1 MLAVRVLA
9 EIDRRMG
16 RQLRTAAFFQ
26 APTIRKFA
34 ALLREDPGQH
44 TRQSCVVTLQP
55 GSGSR
60 PLFFVSGWGGQLIIL
75 SELARALGPQQP
87 LHVLDVG
94 AFGDGDGTLTI
105 ERVAASMIEDMRRI
119 QPVGPYRL
127 AGYSM
132 GGKIVHEIAQQLHRL
147 GQQVALLA
155 LLDCT
160 VSGAVKRRSAG
171 VRVLLHLRE
180 AARMSPAQ
188 MLAYLA
194 GRARWMAHHLLRRQP
209 VLFDE
214 GGVEDT
220 ALTRAMERSA
230 RAMLAAWR
238 AYQPRRYPG
247 RVLLV
252 RAEHRQQMVGT
263 VHDNDPTFG
272 WAALSGDGVEL
283 RSMHCAHDQMLYA
296 PHASALAQI
305 LANAIGHND
314 GQPALPAHP
323 AATREPAASDA

>member
-1 MLAVRVLA
+1 
-9 EIDRRMG
+9 MG

-34 ALLREDPGQH
+34 ALLREDTGQH

-94 AFGDGDGTLTI
+94 AFGDGGGTLTI
-105 ERVAASMIEDMRRI
+105 ERVAASMIEDMRRV

-132 GGKIVHEIAQQLHRL
+132 GGKIVHEIAQQLIQD

-155 LLDCT
+155 LLDC
-160 VSGAVKRRSAG
+160 SAPGFPKRRSAP
-171 VRVLLHLRE
+171 VRILLHLRE
-180 AARMSPAQ
+180 AASMKPAR
-188 MLAYLA
+188 MLAYLT
-194 GRARWMAHHLLRRQP
+194 GRAQWMIRHMRPKERA
-209 VLFDE
+209 LFEDE
-214 GGVEDT
+214 VIQET

-230 RAMLAAWR
+230 RAMLSAWQ
-238 AYQPRRYPG
+238 AYRPRHYP
-247 RVLLV
+247 R
-252 RAEHRQQMVGT
+252 
-263 VHDNDPTFG
+263 
-272 WAALSGDGVEL
+272 
-283 RSMHCAHDQMLYA
+283 
-296 PHASALAQI
+296 
-305 LANAIGHND
+305 
-314 GQPALPAHP
+314 
-323 AATREPAASDA
+323 